1 IKEWNDIDRKYYA
14 FPSDDLETLDKST
27 SDSLTYFKEDIQKY
41 FNNLKIVV
49 NGRALYVNKDLND
62 MKIDIEAAG
71 ISPSESIA
79 LLQFIETQIHSRLLP
94 EYVAITVRLMDQNK
108 EKGIMIWDPS
118 EKKVT
123 THIYK

>member
-1 IKEWNDIDRKYYA
+1 
-14 FPSDDLETLDKST
+14 ST